1 MNINQKNAKQA
12 VLDFFDGFH
21 KGDTSK
27 IRKTIDDNI
36 VMQTIAK
43 TKEGEVKTM
52 KTNMNN
58 FLEVI
63 HNRPED
69 QKWLEKLL
77 DFKIEAD
84 EHIAQIWTP
93 YEFYVNDQFSH
104 CGVNVFQLFNDGTTW
119 RIIAIADT
127 RKRKGCK

>member
-1 MNINQKNAKQA
+1 MTLNQKQAKQA
-12 VLDFFDGFH
+12 ILDFFEGFH
-21 KGDTSK
+21 EGDTVK
-27 IRKTIDDNI
+27 IKKTIDANI
-36 VMQTIAK
+36 VMQTISM
-43 TKEGEVKTM
+43 TKEGNLRTT
-52 KTNMNN
+52 KTNIKK

-77 DFKIEAD
+77 DFKIDANEN
-84 EHIAQIWTP
+84 IAQVWTP

-104 CGVNVFQLFNDGTTW
+104 CGVNIFQLFYDGTTW
-119 RIIAIADT
+119 KIMALADT